1 MKFVLKRASELPLLA
16 TDKTETVEIRSLKDL
31 ENLQKEEGYPVIVD
45 FNNKEVTVYDGNL
58 E

>member
-1 MKFVLKRASELPLLA
+1 MKFILKRASTLPLLE

-45 FNNKEVTVYDGNL
+45 FSEKEVIVYDGNL

>member
-1 MKFVLKRASELPLLA
+1 MKFVLKRASELPLLE

-45 FNNKEVTVYDGNL
+45 FGEKEVIVYDGNL